1 MVKCLKSKY
10 FIKSLCPVSNPE
22 MDYSPQVHALDMF
35 WYSWWNDDE
44 GAEGA
49 VDFGGLGAG
58 AGPRTGGRGTRRHQD
73 Q

>member
-1 MVKCLKSKY
+1 
-10 FIKSLCPVSNPE
+10 
-22 MDYSPQVHALDMF
+22 MF

-58 AGPRTGGRGTRRHQD
+58 AGPRTRGRGTRRHQD
-73 Q
+73 QQYQHSPKEKHLQA